1 MSQTVLSRR
10 SAGVRTLSLNRPDRL
25 NAINPTLLADL
36 KAALQTAN
44 ADPETKVVVL
54 RGEGRAFCAGDD
66 LKEFE
71 HQKGTEAETRAYIE
85 SIQDITRAIVLG
97 DKMVVGA
104 IHGWAVGGGLEW
116 MINCDLAI
124 LAEGTRCF
132 FPEVSLGVFVTGG
145 VTRLLP
151 ATVGLM
157 KAREMILFGERFD
170 AGQALEMGLAWKLV
184 PESDLVAEAEST
196 ARRIAALPEH
206 AVAALKRVLA
216 RAPGLDLEA
225 AMGLETEATVRGF
238 LHPETAVI
246 IASARNEAPIPAFR
260 WPPASGAQ
268 ALPRGSA

>member
-1 MSQTVLSRR
+1 MSQTVLSHL
-10 SAGVRTLSLNRPDRL
+10 SEGVRTVRLNRPDRL

-36 KAALQTAN
+36 KAALDTAD

-66 LKEFE
+66 LKEFD
-71 HQKGTEAETRAYIE
+71 QQAGTEAETRAYIE

-132 FPEVSLGVFVTGG
+132 FPEVSLGLFVTGG

-151 ATVGLM
+151 AMVGLT

-170 AGQALEMGLAWKLV
+170 ASQALDMGLAWKVV
-184 PESDLVAEAEST
+184 PEARLVAEAEAT
-196 ARRIAALPEH
+196 ARRIAALPGH
-206 AVAALKRVLA
+206 AVSALKQVLA
-216 RAPGLDLEA
+216 RAPGSGLEA
-225 AMGLETEATVRGF
+225 AMALETEATLRGF
-238 LHPETAVI
+238 LDPETAQI
-246 IASARNEAPIPAFR
+246 IARFGKE
-260 WPPASGAQ
+260 
-268 ALPRGSA
+268 

>member
-1 MSQTVLSRR
+1 MSQTVLSRLCE
-10 SAGVRTLSLNRPDRL
+10 GVCTVSLNRPDRL

-36 KAALQTAN
+36 KAALDTAG
-44 ADPETKVVVL
+44 ADPETKVVVR

-66 LKEFE
+66 LKEFD
-71 HQKGTEAETRAYIE
+71 QQVGTEAETRAYIE

-132 FPEVSLGVFVTGG
+132 FPEVSLGLFVTGG

-151 ATVGLM
+151 AMVGLT

-170 AGQALEMGLAWKLV
+170 ASQALDMGLAWKVV
-184 PESDLVAEAEST
+184 PEARLVAEAEAT
-196 ARRIAALPEH
+196 ARRIAALPGH
-206 AVAALKRVLA
+206 AVSALKQVLA
-216 RAPGLDLEA
+216 RAPGSGLEA
-225 AMGLETEATVRGF
+225 AMALETEATLGGF
-238 LHPETAVI
+238 LAPETAQI
-246 IASARNEAPIPAFR
+246 IARFGKE
-260 WPPASGAQ
+260 
-268 ALPRGSA
+268 